1 LPEPLGPAMSM
12 LKGCL
17 RYKASQLA
25 RSKCSSMTLKVEEEG
40 AETVEVAIVVSGMS
54 LFDRRTDK
62 TRVFILFSR
71 HVYCKLF

>member
-1 LPEPLGPAMSM
+1 
-12 LKGCL
+12 
-17 RYKASQLA
+17 
-25 RSKCSSMTLKVEEEG
+25 MTLKVEEEG
-40 AETVEVAIVVSGMS
+40 AETAEVAIVVSGMS